1 VLATA
6 YAPVRRMDVRM
17 PVLVKLTTPRID
29 VALDAATGATVVATG
44 KIERREGLTG
54 DVVLTLAGLPA
65 GARADAITIKA
76 DATDFLL
83 NIVLPANVRPGE
95 LKALKLSATGTPD
108 AAQPG
113 VKVKS
118 RDVDLLLVVQPPTT

>member
-1 VLATA
+1 MNVK
-6 YAPVRRMDVRM
+6 M

-54 DVVLTLAGLPA
+54 DVVVNLAGLPA
-65 GARADAITIKA
+65 GATAEAITVKA

-83 NIVLPANVRPGE
+83 NIKLPANTPAGE
-95 LKALKLSATGTPD
+95 LKGLKLSATGSPD
-108 AAQPG
+108 ANQPA
-113 VKVKS
+113 VKVTS
-118 RDVDLLLVVQPPTT
+118 RPVDLLLVVQPAT